1 MPPTQQPAARQNYDN
16 RENRSRVQGGWS
28 QKGSQDGTRYGSS
41 TDYNSSRGGDSGYSS
56 RSDYY
61 YDQQQTKPQ
70 AHGDYYNNSSS
81 RGGGGFHQ
89 GGRGGV
95 GGRGGRSNYNRG
107 GRR

>member
-1 MPPTQQPAARQNYDN
+1 VPPTQQPAARQNYDN

-61 YDQQQTKPQ
+61 
-70 AHGDYYNNSSS
+70 NNSSS